1 MVELFITNQVL
12 IKQIINRTACEL
24 RIKFNDKNN
33 RAFFKTDKMSKYKAI
48 SIDRV
53 RKLI

>member
-24 RIKFNDKNN
+24 RIKFNIKNN
-33 RAFFKTDKMSKYKAI
+33 RAFFKTDRMSKYKAI
-48 SIDRV
+48 NIERIRDLV
-53 RKLI
+53 